1 MRRTSPTHPATPVGV
16 ATAPLVPL
24 SWHDHTRAAL
34 RTSRILVLVGSP
46 GVGKTAFVQHES
58 LATTGRP
65 AEELQ
70 GGPKVDDVAFF
81 GRYVL
86 ERDTTPFRDGP
97 LARALK
103 AGTFFVLN
111 DAGQVPFA
119 QLSALLPLRHGN
131 RMVNPLSLEEIAVP
145 ESFRVILTTNHENSS
160 CRNNAT
166 AMQSLLDGALVVEVP
181 EPTDEQMRA
190 ILAAHCPK
198 ASEAQLDGVLAMRG
212 RFQSL
217 LENGD
222 DKQPKVS
229 ARALMQLLDL
239 IRGGMEERQAV
250 ELAIVGKFL
259 LDRDRHEAARLTAS
273 LP

>member
-1 MRRTSPTHPATPVGV
+1 MIRLPHGRANGV
-16 ATAPLVPL
+16 ATAASPDLVDLP
-24 SWHDHTRAAL
+24 WHHQARIAL
-34 RTSRILVLVGSP
+34 RTSRIVVLVGAP
-46 GVGKTAFVQHES
+46 GAGKTAFVQDES
-58 LATTGRP
+58 HRATGLP

-97 LARALK
+97 LTRALK

-131 RMVNPLSLEEIAVP
+131 RIVNPLSLEEIAVP
-145 ESFRVILTTNHENSS
+145 DSFRVILTTNQENAS

-166 AMQSLLDGALVVEVP
+166 AMQSLLDGALVVDVP
-181 EPTDEQMRA
+181 DPTGAQMRS
-190 ILAAHCPK
+190 ILVAHCPD
-198 ASEAQLDGVLAMRG
+198 ATPEHLARVQEVRS
-212 RFQSL
+212 RFHAL
-217 LENGD
+217 LEKSD

-229 ARALMQLLDL
+229 VRALMQLLEL
-239 IRGGMEERQAV
+239 LRAGMNERDAVAQAV
-250 ELAIVGKFL
+250 VGKFL

-273 LP
+273 LL